1 MRAVSLCGYP
11 LLFPYLSP
19 SAAQRLK
26 MQRPMDFDEAGASQP
41 LETPTLTAAQRQKL
55 ELGFDSDD
63 MDEMEGD
70 TSSLVG
76 SPEKGFT
83 PSAEVESL
91 KSLLEVERAGLVAA
105 KSDLAESDS
114 KNRALQRKFDQLKS
128 ATSGQLA
135 FMKKKLE
142 AQYQSTVDDMEAELE
157 ESRDECEAL
166 RLQMQ
171 QLLEHMEATGAAAP
185 AQLRVATETS
195 GDTRHVEK
203 LKKELVKKDETL
215 RRYEE
220 ELAMIRDT
228 QILPAAAEC
237 AAAATGVQE
246 LQNQLEASRAEVA
259 QLRKSAGGSDSSEL
273 QAEVARLT
281 QELRVAKMQRDRETP
296 ASTSAPASVQ
306 PTSSGSGDM
315 KDLIKI
321 RKEMATMLQKSNEAA
336 ERRARGESPT
346 NGDESPPAMILPTS
360 SGSAGHDAALASAQA
375 EAKAAKDSLAAE
387 KAQWEAQQSEWRE
400 KEARWAADSEQYKQ
414 GMGDEAKAAVEK
426 LEAERVKWESSR
438 TEWHAKE
445 AEYKEQVAQAEAE
458 VARLRA
464 AAERAGAEWAET
476 EKQLR
481 TDLEKYS
488 QESRAAL
495 SSGQQ
500 VEERLAEVTA
510 ARDAAQAQAERAAE
524 DVAALT
530 AQIDQI
536 KEHSESLSSQLAA
549 VKDSAATAAAAQ
561 EAAAA
566 DVMRLQTQ
574 EQQLRAEI
582 QKSQSKV
589 ENMKEQMG
597 KAKEHMDAQQ
607 QAFAKLRSTFT
618 REMGRVRSELS
629 AVKASNTAVRGAA
642 VVMKEDIA
650 QVTPKVHK
658 KMLKTFQKE
667 MQTVRDSVQALL
679 KEKDARIAAD
689 HLEKRKLHNTI
700 QELKGNIR
708 VFCRARPLLG
718 FEIEAGEQS
727 VVQTPM
733 EGEIV
738 ILDPKHRQKKKF
750 EFDQV
755 RTVLLRCLSAVG
767 MLGAAPCPTA
777 W

>member
-1 MRAVSLCGYP
+1 
-11 LLFPYLSP
+11 
-19 SAAQRLK
+19 

-41 LETPTLTAAQRQKL
+41 LETATLTAAQRQKL
-55 ELGFDSDD
+55 ELGFDSDE
-63 MDEMEGD
+63 MDEMEGE
-70 TSSLVG
+70 TSSLAG
-76 SPEKGFT
+76 SPEKS
-83 PSAEVESL
+83 SASNADVDAL

-105 KSDLAESDS
+105 KSELAESDS

-142 AQYQSTVDDMEAELE
+142 AQYQNTVDGMEAELE

-185 AQLRVATETS
+185 AQLRAATETAT

-220 ELAMIRDT
+220 ELATIRDT

-246 LQNQLEASRAEVA
+246 LQNQLDASRAEVA
-259 QLRKSAGGSDSSEL
+259 QLRKSAGGGDSSEL

-296 ASTSAPASVQ
+296 ASASTAASVQ
-306 PTSSGSGDM
+306 PTSSGPGGM
-315 KDLIKI
+315 KDLMKM
-321 RKEMATMLQKSNEAA
+321 RNEMATMLQKSNEAA

-346 NGDESPPAMILPTS
+346 NGDESPPAMISPTS
-360 SGSAGHDAALASAQA
+360 SDSAANSGALASAQA
-375 EAKAAKDSLAAE
+375 EATAAKDSLAAE
-387 KAQWEAQQSEWRE
+387 KAQWEAQQKEWRE
-400 KEARWAADSEQYKQ
+400 KEARWAAESEQYKQ

-438 TEWHAKE
+438 TEWQAKE
-445 AEYKEQVAQAEAE
+445 AEYKEKVAQAEAE
-458 VARLRA
+458 VTRLRA
-464 AAERAGAEWAET
+464 SAERAGAEWAET

-481 TDLEKYS
+481 RDLEKYG
-488 QESRAAL
+488 QESQAAL

-500 VEERLAEVTA
+500 VEERLTEVTA
-510 ARDAAQAQAERAAE
+510 DRDAAQAQAERAAE
-524 DVAALT
+524 EVAALT

-566 DVMRLQTQ
+566 DVTRLQTQ
-574 EQQLRAEI
+574 EQQLRAEM

-589 ENMKEQMG
+589 ESMKEQMG

-629 AVKASNTAVRGAA
+629 AVKASNSAVRGAA

-650 QVTPKVHK
+650 QVTPKVQK

-667 MQTVRDSVQALL
+667 MQTVRESVQALL

-689 HLEKRKLHNTI
+689 HLEKRQLHNTI

-708 VFCRARPLLG
+708 VFCRARPLIG

-755 RTVLLRCLSAVG
+755 RPPPLLCQPSVCWVPCSAVLLS
-767 MLGAAPCPTA
+767 
-777 W
+777 